1 MIGKKKSLSYLYK
14 SLAGDFLDPPHPH
27 SPFVGETSLHKVFS
41 ERDHTYEIAK
51 KSQQQ
56 FKGNPTLSAVINL

>member
-1 MIGKKKSLSYLYK
+1 VLLTHPSL
-14 SLAGDFLDPPHPH
+14 
-27 SPFVGETSLHKVFS
+27 VGEISLHEVFL